1 MIERLLE
8 NISRIVSL
16 TLPEKERLYSFW
28 TTKTLPKNTYLFRTG
43 EICTHDS
50 YVASGLLK
58 AFYINQ
64 ESGREEILFFA
75 AEDWWATDLASFANQ
90 QPSLYAIQALETTTL
105 LQINSRQFE
114 EMLGEIPKLERYFRI
129 ILQQYTASLQHR
141 IVRNLSYSAE
151 ERYIDFYQ
159 RYPDLA
165 QRVPQYLIASYLGVT
180 PEFFSKLRSQNR

>member
-1 MIERLLE
+1 MIKRLLE

-16 TLPEKERLYSFW
+16 TLPEQERLRSFW
-28 TTKTLPKNTYLFRTG
+28 TTKTLTKNNYLFRTG